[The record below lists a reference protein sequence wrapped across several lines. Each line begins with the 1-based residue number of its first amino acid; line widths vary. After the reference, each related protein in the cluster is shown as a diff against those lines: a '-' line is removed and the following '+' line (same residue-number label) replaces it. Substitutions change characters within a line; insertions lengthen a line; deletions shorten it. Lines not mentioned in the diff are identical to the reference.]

1 MLIRIADLLR
11 DPLTCVV
18 LLSMHLFAFPSTS
31 VAQNE
36 GLTFEQAQTRTAF
49 AREKMQASR
58 HRLKEAE
65 TREEE
70 ALSELADLQK
80 RLEQAR
86 KNADLATQ
94 ERQNAEE
101 AHQEAK
107 DRWAWESERLK
118 QIHQRSIRNS
128 PSR

>member
-1 MLIRIADLLR
+1 MLIRIAELLR
-11 DPLTCVV
+11 GPLTCVF
-18 LLSMHLFAFPSTS
+18 LLSMHLFAFPSIS

-36 GLTFEQAQTRTAF
+36 GLTFEQAQTRTTF
-49 AREKMQASR
+49 ARKEMQASR
-58 HRLKEAE
+58 LRLKEAE
-65 TREEE
+65 TLEEE

-86 KNADLATQ
+86 ENADLATQ
-94 ERQNAEE
+94 ERQNAGE

-118 QIHQRSIRNS
+118 EIHQRSIRNS